1 MFPAVRCFGTED
13 RAEGDDAIEGTTD
26 VYDYIVFAGKDIK
39 DLNVITAQPE
49 EPKPPAPLQDP
60 AIMVTH
66 PIAIVVACS
75 FEVVC
80 LI

>member
-39 DLNVITAQPE
+39 DLNVLTEEEKPKAKPE
-49 EPKPPAPLQDP
+49 PPKDP
-60 AIMVTH
+60 AIQVN
-66 PIAIVVACS
+66 
-75 FEVVC
+75 
-80 LI
+80 